1 MSDDAYVQAGSGG
14 LGWEFF
20 VYPLLVVVFVHLW
33 QPFAYHVGHML
44 LSLCDRVQVPT
55 DQTNIPISE
64 DTTSHTGMPASPV
77 PATRAEP
84 SLTRADTRT
93 REDHE
98 DDSREIYERMQVR
111 DSRGRYTS
119 KRVLVRIDMT

>member
-1 MSDDAYVQAGSGG
+1 MSDYVEAGTGG
-14 LGWEFF
+14 LGWAFF
-20 VYPLLVVVFVHLW
+20 VLPLVAVVIWHLLLPLLSYVAHKILF
-33 QPFAYHVGHML
+33 
-44 LSLCDRVQVPT
+44 LCDPVQVPT
-55 DQTNIPISE
+55 DQTDIPISE

-98 DDSREIYERMQVR
+98 DDLKEIYERVRVR
-111 DSRGRYTS
+111 DSLGRFT
-119 KRVLVRIDMT
+119 KKTVLIRIDMT